1 MKAEQN
7 SAAPGDPTPRKE
19 VRAATLRVSGCVNL
33 PYKEYL
39 TLQNEAWENA
49 AKLANGIIW
58 ELFVRDNPPWREGSD
73 PQLKSTDAI
82 FGQPCATLAYRLAV
96 GEKTGL
102 AQFSRTLPSCSVAQL
117 SRRVAGD
124 YARRRRGVME
134 HMNDSYPLFKFGNLP
149 IPVASSYVQ
158 LEPDPESPDH
168 FLLTYPLYRAAKHKT
183 EKVTVRIERIRKDR
197 TSSSNGDGEL
207 SLLARI
213 HAGLVRLGS
222 IAISAERRRVS
233 AKEAK
238 ELPVRRDRNRN
249 RFVYEP
255 VIRLSIYE
263 PDDRE
268 PGSLH
273 GMVLIHTDPQYFLAA
288 HVGKNMRWCLCQDH
302 VRASF
307 NMLPPEKMRDLI
319 ARHDALV
326 QRLKLD
332 TKGGDT
338 GARGRSEGAC
348 DRQARCLDNF
358 IKHVVRCLVRM
369 IERRKFAEV
378 IFLNTDAFVEKCFM
392 PHFPWH
398 AVIAALRRHLE
409 PHVRFREASA
419 FDFLKH
425 RNEKK
430 EFDYKAIYLSLRADK
445 ANQTKRDKVA
455 NQCYV
460 TENNPQIQPA

>member
-1 MKAEQN
+1 VKAEQN
-7 SAAPGDPTPRKE
+7 SAAPDDTTPRAE
-19 VRAATLRVSGCVNL
+19 VSAATLRVSGCVNL
-33 PYKEYL
+33 PWPEYL
-39 TLQNEAWENA
+39 TLQNEAWERA
-49 AKLANGIIW
+49 HRLANALVH
-58 ELFVRDNPPWREGSD
+58 ELFMHDPPPWREGSD
-73 PQLKSTDAI
+73 PQLKSLDTV

-96 GEKTGL
+96 SERTGL

-117 SRRVAGD
+117 TRRIAGD

-134 HMNDSYPLFKFGNLP
+134 HMNDSHPLFKFGNLP
-149 IPVASSYVQ
+149 IPVASQHVQ
-158 LEPDPESPDH
+158 LKPDPENPDH
-168 FLLTYPLYRAAKHKT
+168 FLLTYPLYRTAEHKT
-183 EKVTVRIERIRKDR
+183 VRVTVRIERIRKDR
-197 TSSSNGDGEL
+197 TSSSNDGEL
-207 SLLARI
+207 SLLAKI
-213 HAGLVRLGS
+213 NAGLVRLGS
-222 IAISAERRRVS
+222 IAIDAKRRRVS

-238 ELPVRRDRNRN
+238 DLPVRRDRNRN
-249 RFVYEP
+249 RFLYEP

-288 HVGKNMRWCLCQDH
+288 HVGRNVRWCLCQDQ
-302 VRASF
+302 VRARY
-307 NMLPPEKMRDLI
+307 NMLKPEEMRDLI
-319 ARHDALV
+319 MRHDALV

-332 TKGGDT
+332 TKGGDK
-338 GARGRSEGAC
+338 GARTPSEVAC

-358 IKHVVRCLVRM
+358 VKHVVHCLVQM

-378 IFLNTDAFVEKCFM
+378 VFLNTDAFVEKCFM
-392 PHFPWH
+392 PHFPWNI
-398 AVIAALRRHLE
+398 VIRALRQRLE

-430 EFDYKAIYLSLRADK
+430 EFDYAAIYLSLRADK